1 MLSLLRMEL
10 LKLSK
15 RPMTWI
21 LLVLLVGF
29 LGFGATVSVLTLGDA
44 DPARRERV
52 LDEFT
57 LPGMIPNTL
66 NYTYSIGSVLL
77 AILAG
82 AAIGA
87 EYGWGTPRSTLS
99 TGVPRGRFLLAKA
112 LALLVVAIAFL
123 LVTLAAGVA
132 LAIPMALLNG
142 RALTF
147 GAVDAAWFGAVALM
161 LGRTTLGLLVPMAI
175 VFFFGVLGR
184 SQAIG
189 IGAALGLLIAEGI
202 VAEVLGLLG
211 ERGVA
216 AIELLIGTSNQTLQQ
231 HNTFGEVATSR
242 LPIGEG
248 RAVLT
253 LVVYGLVCLVGAAL
267 LFRRRDIRGAA

>member
-10 LKLSK
+10 LKLGK

-29 LGFGATVSVLTLGDA
+29 LGFGATVSALTLGGA
-44 DPARRERV
+44 DPARRELV

-82 AAIGA
+82 GAIGA
-87 EYGWGTPRSTLS
+87 EYGWGTLRSTLS

-123 LVTLAAGVA
+123 LVTLVAGVA

-142 RALTF
+142 RALTL

-175 VFFFGVLGR
+175 AFFFGVLGR

-202 VAEVLGLLG
+202 AAEVLGLLG

-253 LVVYGLVCLVGAAL
+253 LVVYGLVSLIGAAV